1 MPEFRQPSDITV
13 DTLGDR
19 WTVSTL
25 ADARHVHGMAMSARL
40 WRIEPDATGP
50 DQRWSET
57 RERFLYIVSGSGAL
71 ELETGGTPVGPED
84 VVWIEPGDRF
94 RLSAG
99 KTEPLV
105 VLDAV
110 SA

>member
-1 MPEFRQPSDITV
+1 MPEFRQPPEITV
-13 DTLGDR
+13 DTRGDG

-25 ADARHVHGMAMSARL
+25 ADARHVRGMAMSARL
-40 WRIEPDATGP
+40 WRIDPGAAGP
-50 DQRWSET
+50 DERWSET
-57 RERFLYIVSGSGAL
+57 RERFLYVVSGSGAL
-71 ELETGGTPVGPED
+71 ELDTAGTPVGPED

-94 RLSAG
+94 RLRAG